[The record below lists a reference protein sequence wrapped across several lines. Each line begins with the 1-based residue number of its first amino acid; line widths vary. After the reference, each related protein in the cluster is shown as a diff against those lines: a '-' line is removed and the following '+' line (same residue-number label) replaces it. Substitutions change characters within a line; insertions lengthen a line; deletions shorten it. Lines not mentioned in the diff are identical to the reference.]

1 MNGMT
6 MGFRIWSRYLCAFT
20 LPSLNAIVF
29 VVHSLCL
36 TITNPTTTIGYSV
49 HKVDISKPLSH
60 TTPYTLSAICSVQ
73 WKPGFIREE
82 HTSPACQ
89 WPSKLLYFI
98 LCTVGLVLSVLV
110 MAFSGHHYA
119 QTNGFSCLEVGDDC
133 MCTLDP
139 HDPIARTFTYAGVSD
154 CGEVTGTLKLY
165 FLLQIALNLT
175 QALVCALG
183 AFVMWK
189 HRYQV
194 FFVGLQIGSPSFQH
208 WQKV

>member
-1 MNGMT
+1 
-6 MGFRIWSRYLCAFT
+6 MGEGKKGSGGGEKSGGAPPIQEKKGGKAEEGGPAPEDAHKCCGCRFPLLIALLQLLLGVAITAVAFLMVT
-20 LPSLNAIVF
+20 ISPSLLARE
-29 VVHSLCL
+29 
-36 TITNPTTTIGYSV
+36 
-49 HKVDISKPLSH
+49 
-60 TTPYTLSAICSVQ
+60 TPHWAGI
-73 WKPGFIREE
+73 I
-82 HTSPACQ
+82 
-89 WPSKLLYFI
+89 LLYFI

-133 MCTLDP
+133 VCTLDS